1 MTDALP
7 EYFFRTRDNGAQV
20 FRVEN
25 DTRSRRIEMD
35 PIAVVNLRKQE
46 IKPQGDRSLSAEDIA
61 RIEAWMAE
69 RTQVMDRRRI
79 DDIFRAIDHMNGVAQ
94 WAQSSASDAELDEFT
109 DPLLMAMHD
118 LRTVLV
124 RKKADR
130 VMQAAGKD

>member
-1 MTDALP
+1 MTDTLP
-7 EYFFRTRDNGAQV
+7 EYYYRTRDNGAQV

-25 DTRSRRIEMD
+25 DMRSRRLEMD

-46 IKPQGDRSLSAEDIA
+46 IKPQGDRTLSPRDIA
-61 RIEAWMAE
+61 EIEGWMA
-69 RTQVMDRRRI
+69 RRSQVVEQRRI
-79 DDIFRAIDHMNGVAQ
+79 DDIFRAIDHMNGVTQ
-94 WAQSSASDAELDEFT
+94 WAQSNASDAELEEFT

-130 VMQAAGKD
+130 IMKANDEG